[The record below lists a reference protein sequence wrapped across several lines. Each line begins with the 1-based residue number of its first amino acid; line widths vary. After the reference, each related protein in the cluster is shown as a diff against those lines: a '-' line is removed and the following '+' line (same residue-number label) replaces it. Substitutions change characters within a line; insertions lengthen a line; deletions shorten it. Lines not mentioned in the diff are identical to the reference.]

1 MGLDKI
7 ACVLIG
13 GGIGSV
19 LRFLMVSG
27 VQRLFPDYPA
37 GTWCVNI
44 IGSFII
50 GIIWAVCS
58 FFDFSPNL
66 RAFLLVGLLGGFTTF
81 SSFSLETMNLLNAGK
96 IQSALSYIVCTN
108 VGGIIAV
115 FGGFFLAKYSLYA
128 IKLL

>member
-1 MGLDKI
+1 MEEKLLLHKNNGLLVLLVTTLLYI
-7 ACVLIG
+7 AAIAASIG
-13 GGIGSV
+13 GGLV
-19 LRFLMVSG
+19 LEDG
-27 VQRLFPDYPA
+27 GNPA
-37 GTWCVNI
+37 L
-44 IGSFII
+44 FII
-50 GIIWAVCS
+50 GIVWAVCS
-58 FFDFSPNL
+58 FFDFSPTL
-66 RAFLLVGLLGGFTTF
+66 RAFLLAGLLGGFTTF